1 MSRLL
6 WIAWREYVE
15 NVKTKAFLLAVLM
28 TPVLMGLSFLIPKL
42 LEGQRPE
49 ARRIAVA
56 DVQGELGPELVAR
69 LARKRLPG
77 APTEPLYVV
86 EAADLEK
93 LRRRALLREFE
104 SYLSG
109 SGKLTRFRSEAVRAG
124 FDDAWDRREFE
135 LIVKLGK
142 RLPPDVLV
150 DDPTLRYFVDNAEI
164 LVGG

>member
-1 MSRLL
+1 MNRLL

-15 NVKTKAFLLAVLM
+15 NVKTKAFLLAVFM

-77 APTEPLYVV
+77 APTDPLYVV
-86 EAADLEK
+86 EAADLGTGDPVEREARLMK
-93 LRRRALLREFE
+93 TREALDARVKDGTLFAWIALGLGLLR
-104 SYLSG
+104 
-109 SGKLTRFRSEAVRAG
+109 TRARSRAS
-124 FDDAWDRREFE
+124 AARATSCMK
-135 LIVKLGK
+135 VLGTS
-142 RLPPDVLV
+142 RQVSPW
-150 DDPTLRYFVDNAEI
+150 
-164 LVGG
+164 